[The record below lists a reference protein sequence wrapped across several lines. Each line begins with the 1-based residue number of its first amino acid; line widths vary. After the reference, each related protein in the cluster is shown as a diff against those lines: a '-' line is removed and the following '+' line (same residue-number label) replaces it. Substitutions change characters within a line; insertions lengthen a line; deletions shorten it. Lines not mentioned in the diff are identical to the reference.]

1 MDSLLLVQKCR
12 RAFHGVPRILKGSCF
27 THLMKEEA
35 KEWDPCAQYDEDYHI
50 NVKAR
55 FFPQGV

>member
-1 MDSLLLVQKCR
+1 
-12 RAFHGVPRILKGSCF
+12 
-27 THLMKEEA
+27 MKEEA